1 MIFSSI
7 RLIFEWNI
15 KNREY
20 YMICLG
26 KNILDF
32 WYFLRAL
39 WHSWYIVCRNLCI
52 LGYTLKSFQFNG
64 ESSVHISFDAKSS
77 ENKKHQYIYIYQY
90 IENFDADLNLSLR
103 AFLKLP
109 LRSHKNFMF
118 LVTVRITFEKH
129 IGKIWC
135 FILP

>member
-77 ENKKHQYIYIYQY
+77 ENKKHQYIYQY
-90 IENFDADLNLSLR
+90 IENLDADLNLSLR